1 MAGAARPDGAALWCG
16 DAALALLR
24 PVEALCAEGRAQHAQ
39 PTTLLATLLEPAA
52 VPVSPHGTAVVPGA
66 IVVPGAAAGAV
77 LPALLALARS
87 PAGGALLAQTPAAA
101 TLFSR
106 GLVLLA
112 SIDDS
117 GGDGDGD
124 GGDGDDGDDDG
135 GDDSGGGAAWL
146 LGLRCLEPLSALFA
160 QPALVPQLL
169 PPLLPLLAKAAA
181 VATRLEEEV
190 SAAERCGAQVALA
203 LGGRALCG
211 TLRGVWA
218 LPAALLRPV
227 ALSLRAG
234 AGAPPPRPDLG
245 ARWAAEA
252 GADLGEAETEEAEEA
267 EEAAALCASLIA
279 SRPEGLME
287 LSAAGVVARRGAA
300 LVRCAQ
306 SEARGCDTL
315 HAPPP
320 PGAHAWPLLRDLRAL
335 LTVLAWPHTA
345 PLALGGSDHEMH
357 HDRGGGGDVAV
368 AELRGAGLL
377 GPLRRLVV
385 VGGTATAAAAAAAA
399 AGEEEGCG
407 GGGDGGGG
415 SSAGFPLNFFES
427 HAAGLLLAALLCGD
441 VQAALQ
447 LRSELRLVTE
457 LRRLHRAA
465 PRAPRP
471 PPPPPREGAEGADG
485 AEGVGG
491 AEGAGAWEEG
501 QEWAAASEGDAQ
513 EEQEVQEEQA
523 GELEGELEPEFAEI
537 ASSRARA
544 LPTAA
549 LDPESAWHEAEAG
562 AGAEAGAEAGV
573 EAGAEA
579 EGGAEASGGGDE
591 ETIAD
596 LNSVCRARLLTSLLQ
611 WGVPTEWSLPPR
623 SLVRSALY
631 SPLQGC
637 GAGEIY
643 RDEETV
649 VAVRRAGWGK
659 AAAAGLGAAA
669 ARGMGA
675 AVAAAAAALQEEAA
689 LKGMIGASPRM
700 QAASGLLLA
709 RGSAADVGRMLGAL
723 RTRLCAPVAE
733 ADALDAPELA
743 LPPLQLQSPQPPRAG
758 GGGGGSGD
766 GPAPCARTTGAVL
779 FCRYARRAAK
789 LRRDPAALCATL
801 QRVAAPVAAGGA
813 ADGAAGGSGHAEA
826 PFDPLVA
833 VSFALLGARAGAT
846 EVFLRQL
853 SLHACCAYVWP
864 ARAVQLGL
872 RDAPSRCVLHLAE
885 EMIPTELPLL
895 HAALRHAALPAALPM
910 ARWLRQSWLNVL
922 PFASL
927 RLALLLPLFFGADF
941 AVYLCVAA
949 LQHVQ
954 PAVARRAHTG
964 DALLFLLDQPLQR
977 FDVAAA
983 IPYML
988 NLRERWRERCLHEMA
1003 EALREPEGA

>member
-39 PTTLLATLLEPAA
+39 PALLASLLAPAA
-52 VPVSPHGTAVVPGA
+52 APASPRGTAAMPGA
-66 IVVPGAAAGAV
+66 VPGAAAGAV
-77 LPALLALARS
+77 LPALLAMARS

-112 SIDDS
+112 SIDDD
-117 GGDGDGD
+117 GNNGDCDGDGDGD
-124 GGDGDDGDDDG
+124 GVGGDGDGGGGDDG
-135 GDDSGGGAAWL
+135 GGDGGGGAAWL

-181 VATRLEEEV
+181 AATRLEVEA

-234 AGAPPPRPDLG
+234 AAAPAPPPDLG

-252 GADLGEAETEEAEEA
+252 GADLREEEAEEA
-267 EEAAALCASLIA
+267 AEAAEAAALCASLIA

-287 LSAAGVVARRGAA
+287 LSAAGVVARRAAA

-306 SEARGCDTL
+306 AEARGCDTL
-315 HAPPP
+315 HEPPP
-320 PGAHAWPLLRDLRAL
+320 PGAHAWPLLRDMRSL
-335 LTVLAWPHTA
+335 LTVLAWPHAT
-345 PLALGGSDHEMH
+345 PLALGARDHEMH
-357 HDRGGGGDVAV
+357 HSAPHDRAGGGDAAV
-368 AELRGAGLL
+368 AELRVAGLL

-385 VGGTATAAAAAAAA
+385 VGGTGAAAV
-399 AGEEEGCG
+399 GEEEGCG
-407 GGGDGGGG
+407 GAGGGGDG
-415 SSAGFPLNFFES
+415 AAFPLNFFES
-427 HAAGLLLAALLCGD
+427 HAAGLLLATLLCGD
-441 VQAALQ
+441 VQTALL
-447 LRSELRLVTE
+447 LRSELRLVTH

-465 PRAPRP
+465 PRAARP
-471 PPPPPREGAEGADG
+471 PPLPLREGAEGAAG
-485 AEGVGG
+485 AEV
-491 AEGAGAWEEG
+491 WEEG

-513 EEQEVQEEQA
+513 EEQEQEGEQVGEQA
-523 GELEGELEPEFAEI
+523 SELEGEIEPEFAQI

-549 LDPESAWHEAEAG
+549 LDPESAWHEAGVEVG
-562 AGAEAGAEAGV
+562 AEAEAGAEGEA
-573 EAGAEA
+573 EAGTE
-579 EGGAEASGGGDE
+579 GDE

-611 WGVPTEWSLPPR
+611 WGVSTEWSLPPR

-643 RDEETV
+643 RDDDAHGGAA
-649 VAVRRAGWGK
+649 AVRRASGWGK

-669 ARGMGA
+669 ARGVGA

-709 RGSAADVGRMLGAL
+709 RGSAADVKQMLGAL
-723 RTRLCAPVAE
+723 RGRLCAPVAE

-743 LPPLQLQSPQPPRAG
+743 LPPLRLQSPPPPRG
-758 GGGGGSGD
+758 GGGD
-766 GPAPCARTTGAVL
+766 APCARTTGAVL
-779 FCRYARRAAK
+779 FCRYARRAAR
-789 LRRDPAALCATL
+789 LRRDPAVLCATL
-801 QRVAAPVAAGGA
+801 QRVAAGRSGGGG
-813 ADGAAGGSGHAEA
+813 ADGAAGGGTHAEA

-833 VSFALLGARAGAT
+833 ISFALLGARPGAT
-846 EVFLRQL
+846 EIFLRRL
-853 SLHACCAYVWP
+853 SVHACCAYVWP
-864 ARAVQLGL
+864 ARAEQLGL
-872 RDAPSRCVLHLAE
+872 RNAPSLCVLRLAE

-910 ARWLRQSWLNVL
+910 ARWLQQSWLNVL

-941 AVYLCVAA
+941 AIYLCVAA

-954 PAVARRAHTG
+954 PTVARRAHTG

-988 NLRERWRERCLHEMA
+988 DLRERWRGRCLREMA
-1003 EALREPEGA
+1003 EALQEPDGA

>member
-66 IVVPGAAAGAV
+66 MVVPGAAAGAV

-117 GGDGDGD
+117 DDSVSDGGDGDDGDGD
-124 GGDGDDGDDDG
+124 GGDGI
-135 GDDSGGGAAWL
+135 GGGAAWL

-234 AGAPPPRPDLG
+234 AGAPPPRSDLG

-357 HDRGGGGDVAV
+357 HDPAGGGDAAV

-385 VGGTATAAAAAAAA
+385 VGGTAAAAAAAAAA

-441 VQAALQ
+441 VQAALL
-447 LRSELRLVTE
+447 LRSELRLVTQ

-465 PRAPRP
+465 PRAARP
-471 PPPPPREGAEGADG
+471 PPLPLREGAEGAAG
-485 AEGVGG
+485 AEV
-491 AEGAGAWEEG
+491 WEEG

-523 GELEGELEPEFAEI
+523 GELEGELEPEFAQI

-549 LDPESAWHEAEAG
+549 LDPESAWHEAGVEVG
-562 AGAEAGAEAGV
+562 AEAEAGAEGEA
-573 EAGAEA
+573 EAGTE
-579 EGGAEASGGGDE
+579 GDE

-611 WGVPTEWSLPPR
+611 WGVSTEWSLPPR

-643 RDEETV
+643 RDDDAHGGAA
-649 VAVRRAGWGK
+649 AVRRASGWGK

-669 ARGMGA
+669 ARGVGA

-709 RGSAADVGRMLGAL
+709 RGSAADVKQMLGAL
-723 RTRLCAPVAE
+723 RGRLCAPVAE

-743 LPPLQLQSPQPPRAG
+743 LPPLRLQSPPPPRSG
-758 GGGGGSGD
+758 GGGGGGD
-766 GPAPCARTTGAVL
+766 APCARTTGAVL
-779 FCRYARRAAK
+779 FCRYARRAAR
-789 LRRDPAALCATL
+789 LRRDPAVLCATL
-801 QRVAAPVAAGGA
+801 QRVAAGRSGGGG
-813 ADGAAGGSGHAEA
+813 ADGAAGGGTHAEA

-833 VSFALLGARAGAT
+833 ISFALLGARPGAT
-846 EVFLRQL
+846 EIFLRRL
-853 SLHACCAYVWP
+853 SVHACCAYVWP
-864 ARAVQLGL
+864 ARAEQLGL
-872 RDAPSRCVLHLAE
+872 RNAPSLCVLHLAE

-910 ARWLRQSWLNVL
+910 ARWLQQSWLNVL

-941 AVYLCVAA
+941 AIYLCVAA

-954 PAVARRAHTG
+954 PTVARRAHTG

-988 NLRERWRERCLHEMA
+988 DLRERWRGRCLREMA
-1003 EALREPEGA
+1003 EALQEPDGA